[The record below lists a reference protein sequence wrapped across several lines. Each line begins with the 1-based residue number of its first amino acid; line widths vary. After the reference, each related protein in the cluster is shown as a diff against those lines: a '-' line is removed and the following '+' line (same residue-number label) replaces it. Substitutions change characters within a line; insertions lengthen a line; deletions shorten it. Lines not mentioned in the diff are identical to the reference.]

1 MILAVDLGKKT
12 TGLAISNGT
21 IATPYHTVKHKNLGQ
36 AISSIIQIIELEQI
50 DTVVIGYVEGAIKSF
65 FENFAKKLRTKIP
78 TIKVIL
84 WDETLTTRQAKDLQ
98 IKLQVPKTKRK
109 IREHEIAASFLL
121 QSYLDSQPN
130 F

>member
-1 MILAVDLGKKT
+1 MILGVDLGKKT
-12 TGLAISNGT
+12 TGLAISQGT
-21 IATPYHTVKHKNLGQ
+21 IAAPYKT
-36 AISSIIQIIELEQI
+36 ISHQSTKQLISPIIQIIEQETI
-50 DTVVIGYVEGAIKSF
+50 DTVVIGYVEGTIKPL
-65 FENFAKKLRTKIP
+65 FENFAKKLKALKPDLKI
-78 TIKVIL
+78 IM

-98 IKLQVPKTKRK
+98 IKLQVSKTKRS